1 MKKVVLGLIGATAL
15 VGSTMAI
22 AGGADNATV
31 PLYGAKTGVYL
42 NGDLGYGGYDYSG
55 NPGTDHGAGLAW
67 AASAG
72 YQFMKNLAVEV
83 GYVGL
88 PSNTIANTTVHQGY
102 VNVLA
107 KAIYSIKQYDV
118 FAKAGLGLTM
128 ESAKG
133 DNVTVTN
140 NNHYPV
146 PVIGAGAAYNFT
158 DNVAA
163 TLEGRYSFKTDNVS
177 DTLVGLAGISYKF

>member
-15 VGSTMAI
+15 VGSTMAV
-22 AGGADNATV
+22 AGSADNATA

-42 NGDLGYGGYDYSG
+42 NGNLGYGGYDYAG
-55 NPGTDHGAGLAW
+55 NTGSDHGAGLAW

-72 YQFMKNLAVEV
+72 YQFTKNLAVEV

-88 PSNTIANTTVHQGY
+88 PSNTIADITVHQGY

-107 KAIYSIKQYDV
+107 KALYSIKQYDV
-118 FAKAGLGLTM
+118 FAKAGLGLTT

-133 DNVTVTN
+133 SGVTVTN
-140 NNHYPV
+140 NNHYPI
-146 PVIGAGAAYNFT
+146 PVVGAGVDYNFT
-158 DNVAA
+158 DHVAA